1 MSGFSYRMS
10 ERLAKFIRST
20 KDNILFPKR
29 VANISKMISKPSY
42 YPELER
48 KSEKEMWKDNFKW
61 LCKHKELNKY
71 YISSGQDIKGLHNA
85 DDFLGLHEFIV
96 KRNAGNQAE
105 IHTISG
111 HYNYIA
117 LLRDKYAFANYL
129 MSVMGKESVVP
140 VKALVTDGR
149 AFICGENR
157 WTEISELLVD
167 GSSLVY
173 KLVDGEC
180 ADGVMLVET
189 NNGKISADDKVYTKE
204 EFVRKIKRA
213 TYIVQDVVVQHDAL
227 KAFKTKSV
235 NTIRIVTVKGKS
247 GKIGVF
253 SAFLRLSAS
262 ADSFVDNRA
271 RGGLGIGIE
280 LNTGKLMKYG
290 LPHDNFGSK
299 LEVHPLSGITF
310 EGYQLPYWNEV
321 VELVVNAH
329 KQFYKL
335 QSIGWDV
342 IITENGPTLLEGND
356 DWEIGGPQDTFGG
369 MRKKWNELVNG

>member
-157 WTEISELLVD
+157 WTEISELLAD

-189 NNGKISADDKVYTKE
+189 KNGKVSADDKIYTKE
-204 EFVRKIKRA
+204 EFVRKIRKS

-280 LNTGKLMKYG
+280 LDTGKLMKYG

>member
-20 KDNILFPKR
+20 KDNLLFPKR
-29 VANISKMISKPSY
+29 VASISKMISKASY

-48 KSEKEMWKDNFKW
+48 KSKKEMWKDNFKW
-61 LCKHKELNKY
+61 LWKHKELNKY
-71 YISSGQDIKGLHNA
+71 YISSGQDVKGLHNS

-129 MSVMGKESVVP
+129 TPALGKDRVVP
-140 VKALVTDGR
+140 VKALVTDGK
-149 AFICGENR
+149 AFICDENR
-157 WTEISELLVD
+157 WTSVTELLTE

-189 NNGKISADDKVYTKE
+189 SSGKVTADNKVYKKE
-204 EFVRKIKRA
+204 EFVKSLKNN

-235 NTIRIVTVKGKS
+235 NTIRIVTIKGKS

-262 ADSFVDNRA
+262 AESFVDNRA
-271 RGGLGIGIE
+271 RGGLGIGID
-280 LNTGKLMKYG
+280 LDTGKLMKYG

-310 EGYQLPYWNEV
+310 EGYQLPYWKEV